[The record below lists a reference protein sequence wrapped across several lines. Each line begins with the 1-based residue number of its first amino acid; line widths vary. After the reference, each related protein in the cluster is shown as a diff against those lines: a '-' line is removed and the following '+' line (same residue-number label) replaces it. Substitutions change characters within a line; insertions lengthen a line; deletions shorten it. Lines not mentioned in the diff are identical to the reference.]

1 MYLLKENNRSTNYK
15 EKCQDMLIEKIK
27 FQNRIY
33 SIILF
38 LLQKLFN
45 TVLYDIYVEKD
56 KQKYNFGGCTAWLVE
71 TILVPRPGIETWP
84 SVVKGQS
91 PMDCQEFNKPNY

>member
-56 KQKYNFGGCTAWLVE
+56 K
-71 TILVPRPGIETWP
+71 
-84 SVVKGQS
+84 
-91 PMDCQEFNKPNY
+91 

>member
-1 MYLLKENNRSTNYK
+1 
-15 EKCQDMLIEKIK
+15 MLIEKIK

-33 SIILF
+33 SIIPF

-56 KQKYNFGGCTAWLVE
+56 KQKHNFFWLHCTACGNDL
-71 TILVPRPGIETWP
+71 
-84 SVVKGQS
+84 SS
-91 PMDCQEFNKPNY
+91 PTRD

>member
-1 MYLLKENNRSTNYK
+1 
-15 EKCQDMLIEKIK
+15 MLIEKIK
-27 FQNRIY
+27 FKNGIY
-33 SIILF
+33 SIIPC

-56 KQKYNFGGCTAWLVE
+56 KQKNNLFGCTAQLVG

-84 SVVKGQS
+84 LSSERSESCGLPGNSIYQTINS
-91 PMDCQEFNKPNY
+91 SYF

>member
-1 MYLLKENNRSTNYK
+1 
-15 EKCQDMLIEKIK
+15 MLIEKIK

-45 TVLYDIYVEKD
+45 TVLYDIYVKKD
-56 KQKYNFGGCTAWLVE
+56 KQKYNFGVALHGLW
-71 TILVPRPGIETWP
+71 
-84 SVVKGQS
+84 KQS
-91 PMDCQEFNKPNY
+91 

>member
-1 MYLLKENNRSTNYK
+1 
-15 EKCQDMLIEKIK
+15 MLIEKIK

-33 SIILF
+33 SIIPC

-56 KQKYNFGGCTAWLVE
+56 KQKNNFFGCTAQLVG
-71 TILVPRPGIETWP
+71 TILVPQPGIETWP
-84 SVVKGQS
+84 LSSDWSKSCGLPGNSIYQTINS
-91 PMDCQEFNKPNY
+91 SYF